1 MKYEEAVKK
10 LTKSNKSCFD
20 RGDMIIRDCCKLI
33 TDIQNYR
40 YTYEHYKGGEKNTV
54 LQDKLMTIKNSLGIM
69 KGDVDTYTEMLGI
82 TDLVEEKSKNRII
95 EIAEKIGR
103 D

>member
-40 YTYEHYKGGEKNTV
+40 YTYDHYKGGENNTV
-54 LQDKLMTIKNSLGIM
+54 LKDKLMTIKNSLGIII
-69 KGDVDTYTEMLGI
+69 GDIDTYAEMLNI
-82 TDLVEEKSKNRII
+82 TDLVKDKCESRII
-95 EIAEKIGR
+95 EIADKIGSE
-103 D
+103 